1 MLVDLLE
8 CCYLFD
14 VSDVGLND
22 LANQLVVVF
31 PLHVD
36 LVLHLLRNFYVVV
49 VVRDHVHNTDY

>member
-8 CCYLFD
+8 CCNLFD

-22 LANQLVVVF
+22 LADQLVVVLA
-31 PLHVD
+31 LHVD

-49 VVRDHVHNTDY
+49 VV

>member
-1 MLVDLLE
+1 MLVNLLE
-8 CCYLFD
+8 CCNLFD

-22 LANQLVVVF
+22 LADQLIVVL

-36 LVLHLLRNFYVVV
+36 LVLHLFGNFYVVV